1 MIFINSLLD
10 FQIMK
15 VYSRLLMK
23 KPVKYTI
30 FVTSLLLTGMGVLGT
45 FHIDQR
51 FDKVEL
57 CAPESP
63 YVKFYNYFN
72 TAFPTGDETSIVL
85 DQYVDYTNIQI
96 QRQYSSLDQVCTEN
110 KHMKDFSINWMTSL
124 RHWAHQTRT
133 NISGH
138 QFLPSLHSF
147 LRKHPYFYPDLVF
160 DKNGNISA
168 SRMIC
173 YLKDETDSH
182 FQKNAMLTLRLD
194 LRTSNSLPVYAITYA
209 FIFYEQ
215 YAVILR
221 TTIRNIAICATAIL
235 IITLP
240 YLINPKVTF
249 AVFVGFVSLMFE
261 LFGIMYLWNVSL
273 NAISMIILVM
283 GIGFS
288 VDYSAHIAHAF
299 VKSEKKTTELRV
311 REALETMGSSVAMGG
326 MKFFFFILIYIF
338 YSFLKRED
346 I

>member
-1 MIFINSLLD
+1 MYSVQFIIFQL
-10 FQIMK
+10 MK
-15 VYSRLLMK
+15 IYSRFLMK

-30 FVTSLLLTGMGVLGT
+30 FITSLFLTGMGVLGAC
-45 FHIDQR
+45 HIDQR
-51 FDKVEL
+51 FDKVVL

-85 DQYVDYTNIQI
+85 DQYVDYTNPEIQ
-96 QRQYSSLDQVCTEN
+96 QQYSSLDQVCIQN
-110 KHMKDFSINWMTSL
+110 KHLKHDSINWMTSL
-124 RHWAHQTRT
+124 RHWAHKTRT
-133 NISGH
+133 NISGPH
-138 QFLPSLHSF
+138 FLPSLHTF
-147 LRKHPYFYPDLVF
+147 LGMNPYFYPDLVF
-160 DKNGNISA
+160 NSNGNITA

-173 YLKDETDSH
+173 NLKDGTDSH
-182 FQKNAMLTLRLD
+182 FQKNAMLTLRSD
-194 LRTSNSLPVYAITYA
+194 LHTLNSLPVYAITYA

-215 YAVILR
+215 YAVILQ

-249 AVFVGFVSLMFE
+249 AVFVGFISLMFE
-261 LFGIMYLWNVSL
+261 LFGIMYLWGVSL

-299 VKSEKKTTELRV
+299 VKSTKKTTELRV
-311 REALETMGSSVAMGG
+311 CEALETMGSSVAMGG
-326 MKFFFFILIYIF
+326 LTIDF
-338 YSFLKRED
+338 E
-346 I
+346 